1 MRIVRIVCGLLVM
14 ATVCPAASLGSE
26 SSAADARRKYAKDK
40 TPAPEAVAPTEG
52 KPVTLAFNRRSEPK
66 EQAFSF
72 LAPPDWALEG
82 GMFHVNPAQTGG
94 STNSIS
100 AKCDLTLKKDAEGTV
115 FFRWLPTWTFADMSR
130 NPQFSY
136 TAAMFPPGS
145 QYQGMTVRPMPGV
158 NQFLQELFRQIHPQA
173 TDARLVE
180 FTPMPELGEVFRKI
194 YKAADESQQAMG
206 FPPFGYDGGG
216 ILVEYT
222 EGQRPYR
229 EVLSVCLVDMR
240 ASGAMWSN
248 QYTLAMR
255 APASE
260 ALTWKPV
267 FDIIRQSMKLNPE
280 WFARAYQADAERAR
294 LAQETMRYIQNIDR
308 EIYAHRAKTNAEIR
322 HESYLWL
329 NAQNEYVN
337 PFNGQTEQDT
347 DQFKY
352 RWTTE
357 QGDMIYTDRADF
369 NPNTTRPYNDR
380 TWKLTPVRPR

>member
-26 SSAADARRKYAKDK
+26 SSAADARRKYAKDR
-40 TPAPEAVAPTEG
+40 TPAPEAVPPTEG
-52 KPVTLAFNRRSEPK
+52 KPVTLAFNRRWEPK

-158 NQFLQELFRQIHPQA
+158 NQFLQELFMQIHPQA

-255 APASE
+255 APANE
-260 ALTWKPV
+260 TLTWKPV

-380 TWKLTPVRPR
+380 TWKLTPVRQR

>member
-82 GMFHVNPAQTGG
+82 GLFHVNPAQTGG

-100 AKCDLTLKKDAEGTV
+100 AKCALTLKKDAEGTV

>member
-158 NQFLQELFRQIHPQA
+158 NQFLQELFMQIHPQA
-173 TDARLVE
+173 TEPRLVE
-180 FTPMPELGEVFRKI
+180 FTPMPELGDVFRKI

-216 ILVEYT
+216 ILVEYA
-222 EGQRPYR
+222 EGQRRYR

-255 APASE
+255 APANE
-260 ALTWKPV
+260 TLTWKPV